1 MALSITGGSG
11 SVESQASTQTPQ
23 ASVGPAGNSNSSG
36 TVQPGTATNL
46 LETDNGGITLTNQ
59 VLPTVTVAATATGTV
74 QTTKSDTQSTN
85 HHTNFFLL
93 GLAIVIFV
101 LAVGFFWSTFRSA
114 KNTTE

>member
-11 SVESQASTQTPQ
+11 SVESQANTQTPQ
-23 ASVGPAGNSNSSG
+23 ASVGPSGNTTSSG
-36 TVQPGTATNL
+36 NVQPGTATSL
-46 LETDNGGITLTNQ
+46 LETDNGGIRLTNQ
-59 VLPTVTVAATATGTV
+59 MLPTVTVGATAIGTV
-74 QTTKSDTQSTN
+74 QTTKPSAQTTK

-101 LAVGFFWSTFRSA
+101 LAIGFFWTTFRSA